1 MSAPATGTKIR
12 RLSRYDASLPL
23 DPTTATVASG
33 NSIVAAP
40 PDRPDRDVATGFI
53 GGVSAGG
60 TGAGS
65 G

>member
-1 MSAPATGTKIR
+1 MMIR
-12 RLSRYDASLPL
+12 RLSRYAASLAL

-33 NSIVAAP
+33 NSGAAAAP
-40 PDRPDRDVATGFI
+40 ERPGRDDATGFI
-53 GGVSAGG
+53 AGVSAGG